1 MVEWLLDKPARASNA
16 AFCTII
22 VFVATGVWL
31 LGRKRLAVSLPIALI
46 VVLVTAVALPSIDW
60 GHRVADEANC
70 VNNLRMIE
78 SAKAEWAE
86 VNKKLPTDVPTEAE
100 LVGTNLNLHF
110 MPACPSGGIYTIG
123 AVNQN
128 PTCSFAKRSHKLE

>member
-22 VFVATGVWL
+22 VLVAIGVWWF
-31 LGRKRLAVSLPIALI
+31 GRKRLAASLPAALI
-46 VVLVTAVALPSIDW
+46 VVLMAAVAIPSIDW
-60 GHRVADEANC
+60 GHRVADEADC
-70 VNNLRMIE
+70 VNNLRRID

-86 VNKKLPTDVPTEAE
+86 VNHKLPTDVPTKTE
-100 LVGTNLNLHF
+100 LVGTNINLRF
-110 MPACPSGGIYTIG
+110 MHACPAGGTYTIG

-128 PTCSFAKRSHKLE
+128 PTCSLAKRGHKLE